1 MHMLRAPSIIFD
13 GAEAAQAGRVHCHT
27 LVQWLASCLQRDE
40 SVDSRGAYYYHVINS
55 TFFLFFT
62 SVICKIISPTLIFI
76 PLRASSSIG
85 SM

>member
-40 SVDSRGAYYYHVINS
+40 SVDSRVAYYYHVINS
-55 TFFLFFT
+55 TFLNFSLQSFVKL
-62 SVICKIISPTLIFI
+62 SLLHFI